1 METPFG
7 NDQGKQILGSRIF
20 GIDALEAFLIPLAFE
35 GRAVIL
41 CRLEVLY
48 MDLDH
53 DLVLVRE
60 VPGDKLVGFARC
72 WFSSCTVQ
80 CLSKRDRVDVRVV
93 RESRE
98 GYQGI
103 RIGCMYSISGSCHMS
118 VPGVPIYRF
127 SNLRGTQLITQA
139 NRGQGRIV
147 LFAYRLVNMIP
158 CIDCVGRLTCFAM
171 NANPRCQSLMSKNF
185 SPNQPFPS

>member
-1 METPFG
+1 MDETPFG

-41 CRLEVLY
+41 CGLEVLF

-53 DLVLVRE
+53 DLVLVQE

-80 CLSKRDRVDVRVV
+80 CLSKRDRVPVCEQRVC
-93 RESRE
+93 RK
-98 GYQGI
+98 
-103 RIGCMYSISGSCHMS
+103 
-118 VPGVPIYRF
+118 
-127 SNLRGTQLITQA
+127 
-139 NRGQGRIV
+139 
-147 LFAYRLVNMIP
+147 
-158 CIDCVGRLTCFAM
+158 D
-171 NANPRCQSLMSKNF
+171 
-185 SPNQPFPS
+185 